1 MEEDRGEE
9 IFEEIK
15 AENLQK
21 NAHKQM
27 CANVSMD
34 TRQSSQAV
42 HGAQV
47 QDLMEQA
54 LLIAHTFASIILS
67 SLLLY

>member
-1 MEEDRGEE
+1 
-9 IFEEIK
+9 
-15 AENLQK
+15 
-21 NAHKQM
+21 M